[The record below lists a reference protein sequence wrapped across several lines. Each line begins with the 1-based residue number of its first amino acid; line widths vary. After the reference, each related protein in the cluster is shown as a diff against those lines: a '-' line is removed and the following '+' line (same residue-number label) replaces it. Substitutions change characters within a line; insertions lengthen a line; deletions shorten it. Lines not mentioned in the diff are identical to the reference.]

1 MTDAV
6 PPEPP
11 PPFAPGLPPA
21 PVHSD
26 ALAAQSWQA
35 PRSRATP
42 SGGIPLGVMLAS
54 LLPVGLVLLLAVIAP
69 GFLTPLLDDALPVL
83 GLAPIV
89 AFLGALAGLF
99 AINLLAARAIR
110 NPFVLGLVVAMTT
123 TAGVFVVILAP
134 AVILILVKLRD
145 LPVD

>member
-1 MTDAV
+1 
-6 PPEPP
+6 
-11 PPFAPGLPPA
+11 
-21 PVHSD
+21 
-26 ALAAQSWQA
+26 
-35 PRSRATP
+35 
-42 SGGIPLGVMLAS
+42 MLAS

-134 AVILILVKLRD
+134 AVILILVNLRD

>member
-11 PPFAPGLPPA
+11 PPFAPGLPAA

-35 PRSRATP
+35 PRSSATP

-54 LLPVGLVLLLAVIAP
+54 LFVALVIPVVYSWLVWRRRH
-69 GFLTPLLDDALPVL
+69 
-83 GLAPIV
+83 PISS
-89 AFLGALAGLF
+89 
-99 AINLLAARAIR
+99 
-110 NPFVLGLVVAMTT
+110 
-123 TAGVFVVILAP
+123 
-134 AVILILVKLRD
+134 
-145 LPVD
+145 